1 MRSKLAIDNMQFAIG
16 NLQQAIGN
24 LQGTS
29 GNLQCTIGNK
39 KWSTSKLQYAKCDL
53 PNAFCYLPIAH
64 CLLLIAFCLF
74 FFSSSGQV
82 ITLDTVLNRIERNNP
97 MLKMYDEQINAANN
111 YSEMTKSWMPPKF
124 STGPWQVPYKSFS
137 DGMWMFTGEQM
148 IPNPKKQKANF
159 NYMQA
164 MAPVEQQGKL
174 AKRNEMFAMAKQNY
188 YEWVVLKKKYDVTV
202 QTDSLLNYI
211 VKEAQMR
218 YIYNKEKLNNIYKAQ
233 ADLYELRNMEIMLLG
248 DMNMKN
254 VELNTLMNID
264 KSNIYMIDT
273 SYQNRNYEL
282 QLPDTTL
289 ISSSRSDIK
298 QFDANIGLVRLQQE
312 YEKSKR
318 LPDFGFSVSHM
329 QSLGEMPNSF
339 AAMGM
344 VSIPIFPWSSKE
356 YKSNIKGLDNT
367 ANAISYQKQSLINET
382 AGMIAALQSQ
392 IKSAKQQL
400 ANYKNNIIP
409 AYYKSYQT
417 SLIGYQ
423 QNTED
428 LFVVL
433 DGLKMYRMA
442 KINELEQLNKLLK
455 LQVDYE
461 KELEIR

>member
-1 MRSKLAIDNMQFAIG
+1 MKNCKFIL
-16 NLQQAIGN
+16 
-24 LQGTS
+24 
-29 GNLQCTIGNK
+29 
-39 KWSTSKLQYAKCDL
+39 
-53 PNAFCYLPIAH
+53 
-64 CLLLIAFCLF
+64 LF
-74 FFSSSGQV
+74 FLGACIMPSFAQV
-82 ITLDTVLNRIERNNP
+82 LKLDSVLSRIEKNNP
-97 MLKMYDEQINAANN
+97 MLKMYDEQINAVNN
-111 YSEMTKSWMPPKF
+111 YSQMAKSWMPPTI
-124 STGPWQVPYKSFS
+124 STGPWQTPYNSFR
-137 DGMWMFTGEQM
+137 DGMWMISGEPM
-148 IPNPKKQKANF
+148 IPNPAKQNAN
-159 NYMQA
+159 YHCMQG
-164 MAPVEQQGKL
+164 MATVEQQGKG
-174 AKRNEMFAMAKQNY
+174 AKKNEMFTMAKQNY
-188 YEWVVLKKKYDVTV
+188 YEWVLLQKKYNVLV

-211 VKEAQMR
+211 VQVSQIR